1 MDGWKAYCIFRV
13 LKLTHGWEQA
23 MNRSVLVV
31 VDDDPAIT
39 EGLAAGLYGETRTI
53 VTCHSVE
60 AAELMVEEMH
70 PAAVISDIQ
79 LSGRFDF
86 DGLRLLQYA
95 AVHSPETVVVL
106 MSGALADGLGAEAER
121 QGAVAF
127 LQKPFS
133 LDDLEHLLE
142 SRLPEA
148 SPNGWRSRE
157 DVDVIRIPMLD
168 DIISGDTLF
177 ARFQPIVNLG
187 DHGQSAHGYES
198 LIRLLTDSPLANPV
212 ALFRYATRS
221 QKLFE
226 LDLACIDR
234 GMRFGQVLAAQGYLF
249 VNVHPQSFEQWDVL
263 ERTILS
269 SQERYGLSPSGIVLE
284 ITEQIGFNA
293 TAETF
298 AGFERLRKL
307 GFRFALDDVGA
318 GFSHL
323 EYVDRIKPSYLKISQ
338 QLGSGFE
345 TDPTR
350 VKIVRNVVSLA
361 KELDCK
367 VILEGVETVG
377 TDAAAA
383 DMGIE
388 FAQGFLYSRAVDAS
402 TLAMTQPHASG
413 AQN

>member
-1 MDGWKAYCIFRV
+1 
-13 LKLTHGWEQA
+13 

-39 EGLAAGLYGETRTI
+39 EGLAAGLYGATRTI

-70 PAAVISDIQ
+70 PSAVISDIQ

-95 AVHSPETVVVL
+95 SEHSPETVVVL

-121 QGAVAF
+121 RGAVAF

-133 LDDLEHLLE
+133 LDDLERLLE
-142 SRLPEA
+142 SRLPAA
-148 SPNGWRSRE
+148 SSNGWRSRDDE
-157 DVDVIRIPMLD
+157 DVIRIPMIE
-168 DIISGDTLF
+168 DIIESESLF
-177 ARFQPIVNLG
+177 ARFQPIVSLQDG
-187 DHGQSAHGYES
+187 GRAHGYES
-198 LIRLLTDSPLANPV
+198 LIRLLTPSPLTNPV
-212 ALFRYATRS
+212 ALFSYAARS

-234 GMRFGQVLAAQGYLF
+234 GMRYGSVLAPQGRLF
-249 VNVHPQSFEQWDVL
+249 VNVHPQSFEKWDRL
-263 ERTILS
+263 ESTILS
-269 SQERYGLSPSGIVLE
+269 SQERYGLSPEGIVLE
-284 ITEQIGFNA
+284 ITEQVSFHA
-293 TAETF
+293 DASTF
-298 AGFERLRKL
+298 AGFERLRSL
-307 GFRFALDDVGA
+307 GYRFALDDVGA

-350 VKIVRNVVSLA
+350 IKIVRNVVSLA
-361 KELDCK
+361 KELDCQ
-367 VILEGVETVG
+367 VILEGVETAE
-377 TDAAAA
+377 TAAAA
-383 DMGIE
+383 SDMGIE
-388 FAQGFLYSRAVDAS
+388 LAQGYLYSQAVDAAKF
-402 TLAMTQPHASG
+402 LAA
-413 AQN
+413 